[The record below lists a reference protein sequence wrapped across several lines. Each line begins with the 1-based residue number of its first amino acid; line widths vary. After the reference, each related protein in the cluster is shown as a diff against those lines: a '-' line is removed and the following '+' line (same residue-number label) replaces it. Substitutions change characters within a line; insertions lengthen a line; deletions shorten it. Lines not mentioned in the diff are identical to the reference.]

1 MRRPLTI
8 ALFGALAGC
17 AATPPAPL
25 EPGVVSGHLVM
36 APRMQVF
43 IACQAEEPLWV
54 VADDAL
60 RERLETRYTELVD
73 EPGEEAFARVRGSV
87 GPALDCQWCR
97 DFPGSFQLDAVLEYR
112 GASPEDCR

>member
-1 MRRPLTI
+1 MRLPVTA
-8 ALFGALAGC
+8 ALLITLAGC
-17 AATPPAPL
+17 AGTPSGLHDPK
-25 EPGVVSGHLVM
+25 VTSGHLVM

-60 RERLETRYTELVD
+60 RERLEARYVELVD

-87 GPALDCQWCR
+87 GPALDCEWCS
-97 DFPGSFQLDAVLEYR
+97 DFPGSFRLDEVLEYR
-112 GASPEDCR
+112 EASSKDCP